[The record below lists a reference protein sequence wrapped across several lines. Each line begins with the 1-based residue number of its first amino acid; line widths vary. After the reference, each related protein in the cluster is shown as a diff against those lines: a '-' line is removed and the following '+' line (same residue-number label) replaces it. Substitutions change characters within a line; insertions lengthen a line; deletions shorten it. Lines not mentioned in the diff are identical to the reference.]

1 MIRTLRLTALLLLV
15 PTMLAAQDDDEEF
28 CPKGRTQLDMNACA
42 ADEWAVADSVLN
54 DTYQAVIRI
63 IEPER
68 VEALREA
75 QRAWVRFRDAECEFQ
90 ASQFG
95 GGSIVP
101 MVELLCRADLTRKRI
116 ADFDAVLNEGSDDHG

>member
-1 MIRTLRLTALLLLV
+1 MIRLLCVTLPLLAAPAV
-15 PTMLAAQDDDEEF
+15 LAAQDDDPEF

-42 ADEWAVADSVLN
+42 ADEWAVADSILN

-68 VEALREA
+68 VDALREA

-95 GGSIVP
+95 GGSIAP
-101 MVELLCRADLTRKRI
+101 MIELLCRADLTRKRI
-116 ADFDAVLNEGSDDHG
+116 ADFDAVLNEGADGG